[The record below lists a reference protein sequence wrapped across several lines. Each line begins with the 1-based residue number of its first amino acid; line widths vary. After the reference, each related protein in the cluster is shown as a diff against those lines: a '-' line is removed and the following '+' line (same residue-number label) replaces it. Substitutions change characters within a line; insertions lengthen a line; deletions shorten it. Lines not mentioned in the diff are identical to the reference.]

1 MKNNYLSKTFITL
14 LLLITSIT
22 YAQKL
27 EKIRGSKMVTLTEVT
42 LDSIVSIELY
52 KDIDLVLKQGDTDRL
67 TIYADDNLHDVVDI
81 DLNGGKLSLSLL
93 KRISSKKK
101 FELTLYANNL
111 SLIILNDDSTLTN
124 TDFYKAESLN
134 IVMNNKSEL
143 ECLFDADLI
152 VYEGNDSSDSDS
164 TFKTQTIN
172 YTLQDRADVKGVSNA
187 EITKINLDGKTSITL
202 SGKSKETY
210 ITATGS
216 SDIKIEDMLSEITE
230 IDAEDKST
238 VYTNTSENLSI
249 LAKDGSK
256 INIYGKAEIDLVEF
270 KGKAVLNKKE

>member
-27 EKIRGSKMVTLTEVT
+27 EKIKGSKMVTLTEVT

-216 SDIKIEDMLSEITE
+216 SDIKIEDMLSKITE

>member
-27 EKIRGSKMVTLTEVT
+27 EKIKGSKMVTLTEVT

>member
-216 SDIKIEDMLSEITE
+216 SDIKIEDMLSKITE

>member
-27 EKIRGSKMVTLTEVT
+27 EKIRGSKMLTLTEAT

-216 SDIKIEDMLSEITE
+216 SDIKIEDMLSKITE